1 MGVTRMQISKVIC
14 CLFALVCFHV
24 SGEPCLA
31 QTGPSVYGLR
41 CEYKTNPLGIDVRKP
56 RLSWKIASS
65 ERGVRQSAYQIR
77 AGADV
82 EQLGAGKNVR
92 WDSGKVA
99 SEQSI
104 HIEYEGPSPVSRERV
119 YWQVRVWDN
128 EGRCSGWSEA
138 EWWEMG
144 LLEAGDW
151 EAVWIEPK
159 LAEDVNA
166 SNPCPMLRKEFLLGK
181 PVKSARAYVTCLG
194 LYQMELNGR
203 VVGDELFTPG
213 WTAYRHRLQY
223 QDYDVTG
230 LLKEGRNCVGVTLG
244 DGWYRGRLGWGQA
257 RNVYGKKLALL
268 AQIEVVYRDGS
279 REVITTDQTWRA
291 STGAILTSDIYN
303 GEVYDGRLELEGWSK
318 VGFDDSRWAGI
329 RVVNHSKD
337 ILVGLAGPAV
347 RRIEEIRPVKILTT
361 PAGQTVVDMGQNM
374 VGWVRFTVRG
384 PAGTRV
390 KLRHAEVLDADGNLY
405 VDNLRNAKQT
415 NEYILKGGGVE
426 VFEPHFT
433 FQGFRYVAVEGWPG
447 ELSLD
452 DFTGVVIHS
461 DMATTGTF
469 ECSDSMINQL
479 QHNIKW
485 GLKGNFLDVPTDCP
499 QRDER
504 MGWTGD
510 AQVFARTACF
520 NADVAAFYTKW
531 LADVAADQQAS
542 GAVPHVIPN
551 VLSLDKAEGESAAT
565 GWADAATVVPWTVYL
580 CYGDRRILEQQYASM
595 KAWVDYMAGRA
606 GESCLWKPD
615 LAFGDWLAFS
625 TNRSDYP
632 GATTDKDLV
641 CQAYFAR
648 STDLLRRTAKILG
661 KTADAERYSELLERI
676 KKAFGEEFVT
686 PNGRLSSNTQTAYSL
701 SLAFDLVPSGLK
713 ESAAK
718 RLADDVEKFKHITT
732 GFLGTPLIC
741 HMLSDNGY
749 LEQAYMLLNRKEY
762 PSWLYPITK
771 GATTIWERWDGIKP
785 DGTFQDE
792 GMNSFNHYAYG
803 AIGEW
808 LYRVVTGIEI
818 DEQNPGYKHVIIQP
832 RPGGG
837 LTWVKALLDSMYG
850 PIESGWKLTDKTMT
864 VNIEVPANTTAT
876 VRLPDANIDDVQE
889 GGKPLDKVKGIVK
902 MAQEE
907 DTAIIDVGSGRYLF
921 EYPAGKGTM
930 PGGEA
935 KNEGASA
942 NG

>member
-1 MGVTRMQISKVIC
+1 MQVSKVIC
-14 CLFALVCFHV
+14 CLFALVCFHE
-24 SGEPCLA
+24 SGEPCPG
-31 QTGPSVYGLR
+31 QTGPSVYGVR
-41 CEYKTNPLGIDVRKP
+41 CEYKTNPLGIDVKKP

-82 EQLGAGKNVR
+82 EGLKAGKKVR

-104 HIEYEGPSPVSRERV
+104 HVEYEGPSPVSRERV

-138 EWWEMG
+138 GWWEMG
-144 LLEAGDW
+144 LLKAGDW
-151 EAVWIEPK
+151 EAEWIEPK

-166 SNPCPMLRKEFLLGK
+166 SNPCPVLRKEFVLERGI
-181 PVKSARAYVTCLG
+181 KSARAYVTCLG
-194 LYQMELNGR
+194 LYEMELNGR

-223 QDYDVTG
+223 QAYDVTG

-257 RNVYGKKLALL
+257 RNVYGEKLALL
-268 AQIEVVYRDGS
+268 AQIEVVYRDGG

-291 STGAILTSDIYN
+291 STGAILMSDIYN

-390 KLRHAEVLDADGNLY
+390 KLQHAEVLDAAGNLY
-405 VDNLRNAKQT
+405 IDNLRGAKQT
-415 NEYILKGGGVE
+415 NEYILKGNGEE
-426 VFEPHFT
+426 VFEPHFS
-433 FQGFRYVAVEGWPG
+433 FQGFRYVAVEGWLG
-447 ELSLD
+447 EVSRD
-452 DFTGVVIHS
+452 DFTGVIIHS

-504 MGWTGD
+504 LGWTGD
-510 AQVFARTACF
+510 AEVFARTACF

-551 VLSLDKAEGESAAT
+551 VLSLDKEEGESAAP

-580 CYGDRRILEQQYASM
+580 CYGDRRILGQQYASM
-595 KAWVDYMAGRA
+595 KAWVDYMAESA
-606 GESCLWKPD
+606 GGSYLWKPE

-625 TNRSDYP
+625 TDRSDYP
-632 GATTDKDLV
+632 GATTDKDLI

-661 KTADAERYSELLERI
+661 KTTDAEKYAELLEEI
-676 KKAFGEEFVT
+676 KEAFGEEFLT
-686 PNGRLSSNTQTAYSL
+686 PNGRLASNTQTAYSL
-701 SLAFDLVPSGLK
+701 ALAFDLVPCGLK
-713 ESAAK
+713 EKAAK
-718 RLADDVEKFKHITT
+718 RLAEDVEKFKHITT

-785 DGTFQDE
+785 DGTFQDK

-808 LYRVVTGIEI
+808 LYRVVAGIEI
-818 DEQNPGYKHVIIQP
+818 DEQNPGYKHIIIQP
-832 RPGGG
+832 HPGGG
-837 LTWVKALLDSMYG
+837 LTYAKARLDSMYG

-864 VNIEVPANTTAT
+864 VNIEVPANTIAT
-876 VRLPDANIDDVQE
+876 VRLPDANLDDVQE
-889 GGKPLDKVKGIVK
+889 GNKPLDKVKGIVK
-902 MAQEE
+902 TAQQE
-907 DTAIIDVGSGRYLF
+907 DTAIIYLGSGRYLF
-921 EYPAGKGTM
+921 EYPACKKTR
-930 PGGEA
+930 PAGEA
-935 KNEGASA
+935 KNEGLSA
-942 NG
+942 NE